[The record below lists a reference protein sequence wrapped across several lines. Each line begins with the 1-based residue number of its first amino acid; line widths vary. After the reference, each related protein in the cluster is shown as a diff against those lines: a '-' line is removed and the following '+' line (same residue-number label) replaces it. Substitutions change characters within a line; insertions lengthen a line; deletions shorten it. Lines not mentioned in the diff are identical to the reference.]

1 MGAVAA
7 AEQKPCLHT
16 AQEAAAVLHPV
27 FTGGQ
32 AAAVVL
38 HDQVQ
43 ILVVPGE
50 PDLDLPAG
58 AYGPQG
64 VGKQMKQQLLGLLG
78 IRLDI
83 AAPERAVIHGQ
94 SDAQLLLDL
103 RGHLGGLHQDPAQV
117 YRLHGRLVVHLH
129 FQQTHHFPQ
138 GALQADALLPHILQ
152 RLPGP
157 FVSGPGQMHLQV
169 FPVLV
174 HDAQGVQQHALKLF
188 AGEIPHPALFCHSVL
203 SLFSHR
209 PAFRPCVPLSINFW
223 RPA

>member
-1 MGAVAA
+1 MG
-7 AEQKPCLHT
+7 
-16 AQEAAAVLHPV
+16 
-27 FTGGQ
+27 G
-32 AAAVVL
+32 
-38 HDQVQ
+38 
-43 ILVVPGE
+43 
-50 PDLDLPAG
+50 
-58 AYGPQG
+58 
-64 VGKQMKQQLLGLLG
+64 
-78 IRLDI
+78 
-83 AAPERAVIHGQ
+83 
-94 SDAQLLLDL
+94 
-103 RGHLGGLHQDPAQV
+103 
-117 YRLHGRLVVHLH
+117 

-169 FPVLV
+169 FSVLV